1 MTNTAPVGP
10 LYPMKINDAPRRV
23 GEKFRYD
30 EVIAGGKAP
39 SVALEPLKGWQRRT
53 KLNQLWSAGTGTRR
67 TRRPRAILTYLACV
81 LQ

>member
-1 MTNTAPVGP
+1 MTDTAPVGP

-39 SVALEPLKGWQRRT
+39 SVGLEPLKG
-53 KLNQLWSAGTGTRR
+53 
-67 TRRPRAILTYLACV
+67 
-81 LQ
+81 